1 MTGGFLGTISAD
13 LTLNNKMGSTIASAS
28 ASMKSMET
36 QMKKVGTSLATSLDG
51 PMAKLKAM
59 PAETKYLGAA
69 LSLGVTAPLLAFGTT
84 ATKTFASFDDA
95 MRQVQAVTGATGP
108 QFQALTALAR
118 EMGETTSFK
127 ASEAAEA
134 MNYLGMAGFKTEDI
148 IGALPATLAL
158 ARAGVLDLGSAAD
171 IMSNVMTIF
180 GMEAEEAGHAADVL
194 AKVAHST
201 NTNVQQLGEAMTYA
215 GPVAHTFGLSME
227 MTAAAMGLL
236 GNAGIQA
243 SMAGTTLRGILQELV
258 APTKA
263 SMDVFTKYGLTLED
277 LNPKV
282 HSLDVIFK
290 TLKESGMSDAEMF
303 TVFGQRAGPGLQALL
318 SQGIDKLG
326 EYSIE
331 LQNVDGYAQHA
342 SDTMDAGFGGA
353 LRMMSSALEAFS
365 LSMGN
370 RLSIML
376 EPIVIWIKKAATAF
390 SDLNPHIQDAI
401 IIIGLL
407 LAAIG
412 PVILGLA
419 VLPTIVAG
427 VSGGLVMLSGAFG
440 AVVAILSGGI
450 VPVILAVVAALYILE
465 EKTGLVSG
473 AWQFAKDAF
482 VIFADV
488 ISKAIVKLKEIIVE
502 NTEWIREAV
511 SDIIPTEA
519 IEKVTEWY
527 NTIKSAFGEAG
538 EIVHERADGIREEN
552 KKTSESFDLY
562 SDVDMSGT
570 KDEITS
576 VEKLLGSLSPEVTE
590 NTELLTDMGDV
601 PMSGT
606 ISEIESVD
614 SAMQNAGSTGKELK
628 YIISDAGNVRMD
640 GTNSQISLVDENGKT
655 TALTIKELESYLEQ
669 SGNVSQGGTIGQ
681 LALVDSTGKVV
692 NLTTE
697 QMISLLQN
705 AGNQPMSATIAGW
718 NGITNAEIAATSQAY
733 KFIDAATLANT
744 RIGAALKTTQEMA
757 GNIAALAGKWNLTA
771 DLGVTSSGG
780 KGTGEGNVKV
790 VSSVTQASQK
800 TASETATRAANT
812 TVYNNNVKINT
823 VNNNGSNTSNTK
835 TKAVV

>member
-1 MTGGFLGTISAD
+1 MSNGFLGTISAD

-180 GMEAEEAGHAADVL
+180 QLETSEAAHTADVL

-201 NTNVQQLGEAMTYA
+201 NTNVSQLGEAMTYA
-215 GPVAHTFGLSME
+215 GPVANTFGLSME

-318 SQGIDKLG
+318 SQGIDTLG
-326 EYSIE
+326 NYSVE
-331 LQNVDGYAQHA
+331 LQNVDGYAEQA
-342 SDTMDAGFGGA
+342 AKTMDEGFGGA
-353 LRMMSSALEAFS
+353 LRMMQSALESFS
-365 LSMGN
+365 ISIGS
-370 RLSIML
+370 RLAVML
-376 EPIVIWIKKAATAF
+376 EPLVKWVTKAAQVFA
-390 SDLNPHIQDAI
+390 DLNPHIQDAI

-427 VSGGLVMLSGAFG
+427 VSGGLVMLSGAFT
-440 AVVAILSGGI
+440 AVVAVLSGGI

-527 NTIKSAFGEAG
+527 NTIKSAFG
-538 EIVHERADGIREEN
+538 
-552 KKTSESFDLY
+552 
-562 SDVDMSGT
+562 
-570 KDEITS
+570 
-576 VEKLLGSLSPEVTE
+576 
-590 NTELLTDMGDV
+590 
-601 PMSGT
+601 
-606 ISEIESVD
+606 
-614 SAMQNAGSTGKELK
+614 
-628 YIISDAGNVRMD
+628 
-640 GTNSQISLVDENGKT
+640 
-655 TALTIKELESYLEQ
+655 
-669 SGNVSQGGTIGQ
+669 
-681 LALVDSTGKVV
+681 
-692 NLTTE
+692 
-697 QMISLLQN
+697 
-705 AGNQPMSATIAGW
+705 
-718 NGITNAEIAATSQAY
+718 
-733 KFIDAATLANT
+733 DAATTVNDRANVI
-744 RIGAALKTTQEMA
+744 REKNSEMA
-757 GNIAALAGKWNLTA
+757 GSFEETGVAATASGNTIATASGTAGAAVTNYSNLAVAGYGAAGSAATEMGADVAGTTPAVTGLQNTMVAATTANHVYAASFIDVSNMANAAASAAISASSRIGTAIRTSMDQVGQLEALAGKWNTTA
-771 DLGVTSSGG
+771 KLGVTSSGG
-780 KGTGEGNVKV
+780 QGTGEGNVKV
-790 VSSVTQASQK
+790 VDKTGQYAAPVTRSGGSGTGEK
-800 TASETATRAANT
+800 GV
-812 TVYNNNVKINT
+812 TVTNVKINT